1 MKFNVRNLTENDYE
15 ALVEWWDWWPG
26 WVAPPKTFLP
36 ETGLMVT
43 KNNINIAACY
53 YYLTNSQAALI
64 EWVISN
70 PQYKDKDRTEA
81 LATLIM
87 VAEEVL
93 RKMGVVHVMTMS
105 RHPSLLKIH
114 KELGWTID
122 PKPSHEIIKNL

>member
-15 ALVEWWDWWPG
+15 TLVEWWDWWPG

-43 KNNINIAACY
+43 KNDINVAACY
-53 YYLTNSQAALI
+53 YYLTNSKAALI

-70 PQYKDKDRTEA
+70 PQYRDKDRTEA

-93 RKMGVVHVMTMS
+93 KIQGL
-105 RHPSLLKIH
+105 SLIH
-114 KELGWTID
+114 I
-122 PKPSHEIIKNL
+122 

>member
-1 MKFNVRNLTENDYE
+1 
-15 ALVEWWDWWPG
+15 
-26 WVAPPKTFLP
+26 
-36 ETGLMVT
+36 MVT
-43 KNNINIAACY
+43 KNDINIAACY

-70 PQYKDKDRTEA
+70 PEYRDKDRKEA

-93 RKMGVVHVMTMS
+93 KKMGIVHVMTMS

-114 KELGWTID
+114 KELGWIID